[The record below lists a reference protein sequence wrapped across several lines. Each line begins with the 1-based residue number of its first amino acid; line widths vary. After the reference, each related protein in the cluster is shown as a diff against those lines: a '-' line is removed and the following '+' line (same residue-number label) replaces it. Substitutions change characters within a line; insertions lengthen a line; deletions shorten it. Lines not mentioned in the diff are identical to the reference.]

1 MATKGEQ
8 AQQFFASLE
17 KLDEKK
23 FAELLQGSV
32 DQTLIPV
39 FAEYAQ
45 GIFSEVEEEVLS
57 GLVHLMVMSYLV
69 KANEASP
76 LTSTIVTA

>member
-1 MATKGEQ
+1 MATKGEN
-8 AQQFFASLE
+8 ATKFFESLE
-17 KLDEKK
+17 NLNEDQ
-23 FAELLQGSV
+23 FAKMLESNI

-45 GIFSEVEEEVLS
+45 GIFSEVDEEVLS

-69 KANEASP
+69 KTNEVSP
-76 LTSTIVTA
+76 LSAPQS

>member
-8 AQQFFASLE
+8 AQAFFASLE

-23 FAELLQGSV
+23 FADLLQGSV

-69 KANEASP
+69 KANEGSP
-76 LTSTIVTA
+76 LTSTIITS

>member
-1 MATKGEQ
+1 MSEDKG
-8 AQQFFASLE
+8 AAASNFFSSLE
-17 KLDEKK
+17 DLGEEK
-23 FAELLQGSV
+23 FANILQTNV

-45 GIFSEVEEEVLS
+45 GIFTDVDDEVLS

-69 KANEASP
+69 KTNEINP
-76 LTSTIVTA
+76 LTKINA